1 MSSPTLDSLRR
12 WRRAREPSS
21 SELVSLGFRLGNPS
35 AIGWHQP
42 GIFQHPVTRGRPRT
56 TSRRIAT
63 RSLRPEA
70 QAEQVA
76 SVHVFSSQEG
86 RNHPPRRDSFSLEE
100 IRPRCKAST
109 TVLTSPRRRLLTP
122 EARIRTSSHDPG
134 SICAAQW
141 CFYPQRSGPLFR
153 AIAVSS
159 PRQEGNGAPVLEIN
173 REDLA
178 RELEARG
185 LPPMV
190 FGVDVP
196 VLEPEEVAKDDE
208 CANGSSNIGDR

>member
-1 MSSPTLDSLRR
+1 
-12 WRRAREPSS
+12 
-21 SELVSLGFRLGNPS
+21 
-35 AIGWHQP
+35 
-42 GIFQHPVTRGRPRT
+42 
-56 TSRRIAT
+56 
-63 RSLRPEA
+63 
-70 QAEQVA
+70 
-76 SVHVFSSQEG
+76 
-86 RNHPPRRDSFSLEE
+86 
-100 IRPRCKAST
+100 
-109 TVLTSPRRRLLTP
+109 
-122 EARIRTSSHDPG
+122 
-134 SICAAQW
+134 
-141 CFYPQRSGPLFR
+141 
-153 AIAVSS
+153 VSS